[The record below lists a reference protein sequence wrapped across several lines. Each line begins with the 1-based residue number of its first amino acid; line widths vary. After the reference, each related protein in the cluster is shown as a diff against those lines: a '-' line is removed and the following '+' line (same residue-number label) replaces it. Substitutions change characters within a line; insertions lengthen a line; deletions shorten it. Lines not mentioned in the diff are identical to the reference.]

1 MKFVIRHEIRGRF
14 RVHMMQDR
22 MSYREADILEYVL
35 SKYSFI
41 TKVTVHRQT
50 QDVVICYE
58 GGRNRI
64 LSLLRDFRYEKAEI
78 SESFLENTGRELS
91 EKYKE
96 KLIGQVVLRYGG
108 TLFLPYPVRAF
119 FVALKSIPYLW
130 RGTKTLRKGKVEVPV
145 LDAAAIGVSVF
156 RGDMK
161 TAGSIMFLLGIGEI
175 LEEWTHKKSVDDLAR
190 SMSLH
195 IDRVWLKQNG
205 QEFQVSSAK
214 IQTGDENLLWK
225 AGHRIWQ
232 IGWCL
237 ICWQELA

>member
-96 KLIGQVVLRYGG
+96 KLIGQGG
-108 TLFLPYPVRAF
+108 TPLWGNSFSAISGQGIFCGAQIYSLP
-119 FVALKSIPYLW
+119 VAGNKNAA
-130 RGTKTLRKGKVEVPV
+130 KG
-145 LDAAAIGVSVF
+145 
-156 RGDMK
+156 
-161 TAGSIMFLLGIGEI
+161 
-175 LEEWTHKKSVDDLAR
+175 
-190 SMSLH
+190 
-195 IDRVWLKQNG
+195 
-205 QEFQVSSAK
+205 
-214 IQTGDENLLWK
+214 
-225 AGHRIWQ
+225 
-232 IGWCL
+232 
-237 ICWQELA
+237 